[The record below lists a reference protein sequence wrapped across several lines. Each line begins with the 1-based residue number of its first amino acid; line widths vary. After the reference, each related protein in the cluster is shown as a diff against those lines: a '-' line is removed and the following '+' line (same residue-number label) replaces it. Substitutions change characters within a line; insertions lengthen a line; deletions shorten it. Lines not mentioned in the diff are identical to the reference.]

1 MAIGNTKID
10 VLLRKAKL
18 FNDSLAW
25 LNTFQTAADRKYVL
39 DLVREEQL
47 RSKGV
52 DGDNNVIGYYSLTT
66 SLINPKK
73 VFNTPYTLF
82 DTGEFYRSF
91 WLVVGAQY
99 IEINANGDKGNE
111 DLFDKYGEQIIALT
125 DESFEK
131 LKEMVYKSY
140 LKQLRKLLFS
150 N

>member
-1 MAIGNTKID
+1 MAIGNTRVD

-18 FNDSLAW
+18 LSDSVAW
-25 LNTFQTAADRKYVL
+25 LNTFQSSITRKWVL

-52 DGDNNVIGYYSLTT
+52 DGNNEVIGYYSLTT

-82 DTGEFYRSF
+82 DTGDFYRSF
-91 WLVVGAQY
+91 WLAVSSNY
-99 IEINANGDKGNE
+99 IEINANGDKGEE
-111 DLFDKYGEQIIALT
+111 DLFEKYGEKIIALT
-125 DESFEK
+125 DENFQK
-131 LKEMVYKSY
+131 LKEMVYTSY

>member
-10 VLLRKAKL
+10 QLLRKAKL
-18 FNDSLAW
+18 LNDSIAW
-25 LNTFQTAADRKYVL
+25 LNTFQSSVSRKYVL

-52 DGDNNVIGYYSLTT
+52 DGNNEVIGYYSLTT

-73 VFNTPYTLF
+73 VFNTHYTLF
-82 DTGEFYRSF
+82 DTGDFYRSF
-91 WLVVGAQY
+91 WLAVSADY
-99 IEINANGDKGNE
+99 IQINANGDKGEE
-111 DLFDKYGEQIIALT
+111 DLFEKYGEQITALT

-131 LKEMVYKSY
+131 LKQMVYKSY
-140 LKQLRKLLFS
+140 IKQLRELLFK